1 MTAGVHS
8 FDESTAPVALRGA
21 LRRAESSDV
30 DVLRERLLEDFRS
43 PKRCVDSG
51 GSPGPETCMDSPLTT
66 TRAACVGIDWASEHH
81 DIALQATGRAAIEH
95 RRLAHA
101 PEAIA
106 EWLASLA
113 VRFGGQPIG
122 IALETSRGP
131 LVHARLEAPFVGLS
145 PINPRSLQRFREAVA
160 PSGATDD
167 APDARLLLTR
177 LVKHRDQLTCW
188 TPDDVATRTLRRL
201 VAYRRRA
208 IGMRVQLTQ

>member
-1 MTAGVHS
+1 
-8 FDESTAPVALRGA
+8 
-21 LRRAESSDV
+21 
-30 DVLRERLLEDFRS
+30 
-43 PKRCVDSG
+43 
-51 GSPGPETCMDSPLTT
+51 MDSPLTT

-122 IALETSRGP
+122 IAVETSRGP